1 MKRWRWIAGVVGL
14 ALGLLP
20 AGAGAGATM
29 AQKLKTLRLPDLEF
43 RNATVSEVV
52 DFIVTH
58 SREADPEGT
67 GVSIILKDNARGT
80 VGSHRLTMSVAK
92 PTVEH
97 ALKLLATTAELYVRV
112 EASAVILE
120 PSTNVVRDPPP
131 AAPPR

>member
-1 MKRWRWIAGVVGL
+1 MQRWRWIAGVMGL
-14 ALGLLP
+14 VLWLLP
-20 AGAGAGATM
+20 AGAGAGTSM
-29 AQKLKTLRLPDLEF
+29 AEKLKTLRLPDLEF

-52 DFIVTH
+52 DFIVAK
-58 SREADPEGT
+58 SRETDPEGT
-67 GVSIILKDNARGT
+67 GVSIIVKDNAKGT

-120 PSTNVVRDPPP
+120 PSTNVVRDQHSASPPH
-131 AAPPR
+131 